1 MHDYIRLVV
10 SIKKISVSNRVKKK
24 KWSLVRS
31 KEVLR
36 IVRIVNE
43 TSETNSKFMLIIM
56 FL

>member
-1 MHDYIRLVV
+1 M
-10 SIKKISVSNRVKKK
+10 KKISVSNRVKKK

-43 TSETNSKFMLIIM
+43 TSETNSKVILIIM
-56 FL
+56 